1 MLRRALVTDVKPD
14 LNPHLVDDYGSAG
27 ISPRHRT
34 RSRPGSC
41 TKDEKLVEGNC
52 QTSRLCPASGHF
64 VDPIVHVT
72 VALSS

>member
-1 MLRRALVTDVKPD
+1 MHKEIMVCFQTSMSLLLVVRDWRKMLRRALVTDVKPD

-52 QTSRLCPASGHF
+52 
-64 VDPIVHVT
+64 
-72 VALSS
+72 